1 MSITRSQH
9 GDKARALAG
18 RLIGDSQTERW
29 YDSIECF
36 LSEFLEQEPR
46 VAPFDD
52 TSANLWLMN
61 LEERLEHKG
70 SFWAPPKPSICAL
83 YKVQPSVPSAMA
95 NFVFAAL
102 APSICHWHFWAVAQ
116 LPWESSV
123 M

>member
-1 MSITRSQH
+1 MTLSSDLTSASF
-9 GDKARALAG
+9 GCNDDSAAA

-46 VAPFDD
+46 TAPFYD

-83 YKVQPSVPSAMA
+83 YKV
-95 NFVFAAL
+95 
-102 APSICHWHFWAVAQ
+102 CH
-116 LPWESSV
+116 LILK
-123 M
+123 

>member
-1 MSITRSQH
+1 MRSSQVTLSSDLTSASF
-9 GDKARALAG
+9 GCNDDSAAA

-46 VAPFDD
+46 TAPFYD

-83 YKVQPSVPSAMA
+83 YKV
-95 NFVFAAL
+95 
-102 APSICHWHFWAVAQ
+102 CH
-116 LPWESSV
+116 LILK
-123 M
+123 

>member
-1 MSITRSQH
+1 M
-9 GDKARALAG
+9 LAG

-46 VAPFDD
+46 VAPFHD

-83 YKVQPSVPSAMA
+83 YKVQLRAICRGRCCLCCPAPVLSVIGI
-95 NFVFAAL
+95 VG
-102 APSICHWHFWAVAQ
+102 C
-116 LPWESSV
+116 
-123 M
+123 

>member
-1 MSITRSQH
+1 
-9 GDKARALAG
+9 
-18 RLIGDSQTERW
+18 
-29 YDSIECF
+29 
-36 LSEFLEQEPR
+36 
-46 VAPFDD
+46 
-52 TSANLWLMN
+52 MN

-83 YKVQPSVPSAMA
+83 YKVQLTVPSAMA

-102 APSICHWHFWAVAQ
+102 APSICHWHFRAVAQ

>member
-1 MSITRSQH
+1 MRPSITESV
-9 GDKARALAG
+9 DVP

-46 VAPFDD
+46 AAPFYD

-61 LEERLEHKG
+61 LDERLEHRG

-83 YKVQPSVPSAMA
+83 YKVCQLCVTQASVIVSPPTASAFQMSWGPQPLSGHSPSH
-95 NFVFAAL
+95 NTL
-102 APSICHWHFWAVAQ
+102 R
-116 LPWESSV
+116 
-123 M
+123 